1 MSSTAGETALLR
13 DAPAM
18 PDQIDAI
25 LREEWSKLDPD
36 ADRMMAFFKE
46 CRAFHALCVP
56 PAQHL
61 GYAVRMGDAS
71 GGVPLWTVPLGL
83 LRASLLL

>member
-1 MSSTAGETALLR
+1 MSSTADETALLR

-18 PDQIDAI
+18 PHQIDAI
-25 LREEWSKLDPD
+25 LHEEWSKLDPD
-36 ADRMMAFFKE
+36 ADGMMAFFE
-46 CRAFHALCVP
+46 ESRAFHTLCVP
-56 PAQHL
+56 PPQHL

-71 GGVPLWTVPLGL
+71 GGVPLWTVPLSL